1 MNPLLRDR
9 ALARARAATD
19 AVRCLGPDASSVAL
33 AGIITTE
40 LLRPLLP
47 PDVAIGRGR
56 VVTAAGE
63 CSDLHQVVLYDA
75 QGLPSMAVEG
85 EAVLPVEAVFC
96 TVQVVARLDDAALAA
111 ADDRAVEFLG
121 FRHAPRLASAPSRR
135 SSDDIQRVFS
145 SLLAFESDQVGG
157 IDAEVLRYD
166 HARAMRDPA
175 IPLLAVAGRGTLR
188 WTAHGWDEQ
197 PASGADSEELVRFVA
212 TLAGSCRRIA
222 ATRPRPELEAYL
234 FA

>member
-1 MNPLLRDR
+1 MNPLFRDR

-19 AVRCLGPDASSVAL
+19 AVRCLGPDATSVAL
-33 AGIITTE
+33 SGIIATE

-56 VVTAAGE
+56 VVTATGD
-63 CSDLHQVVLYDA
+63 CSALHQVVLYDA
-75 QGLPSMAVEG
+75 QGLPATVVDG

-96 TVQVVARLDDAALAA
+96 TVDVVACLDDAALAA
-111 ADDRAVEFLG
+111 ADDRAMELLG

-135 SSDDIQRVFS
+135 ASDDVQRVLS
-145 SLLAFESDQVGG
+145 CLLAFDSDQVGG

-166 HARAMRDPA
+166 HTRAMRDPA

-197 PASGADSEELVRFVA
+197 PASGAGSEELVRFVA
-212 TLAGSCRRIA
+212 TLASSCRRIA
-222 ATRPRPELEAYL
+222 ATRPRPDLEAYL